1 VAADARQPPLRAALA
16 LAFLLLTALAPVS
29 AETALR
35 IGYQRIGSLVI
46 LRQQHRLEQALAPLG
61 VTVQWVEFNSGPP
74 LMEALNAGSID
85 FGYGGD
91 MPPIFAAAAGVDFVF
106 VASQP
111 VSGRNEGLMLPAGSG
126 VQSVEDLRGKS
137 VAVTKGSSAHNFLV
151 RVLEAHGMA
160 PADVRLSFLQPAD
173 AAAAFNRGRIDAWA
187 IWDPYFALAQRQPGA
202 RLLTDAAGVAP
213 SNNFFFA
220 RRAYAQAHPALMA
233 ALVDEINGAAQW
245 AAAHPAE
252 LATVMAE
259 VTGVDAAAEAVA
271 SARGS
276 YTAAF
281 VTPSV
286 IAEEQQIADRF
297 ARLHIIPAKIDI
309 AASVFVPPAKVTQ

>member
-1 VAADARQPPLRAALA
+1 LRAALA
-16 LAFLLLTALAPVS
+16 LIVLLLTALAPAS

-61 VTVQWVEFNSGPP
+61 VAVQWVEFNSGPP

-151 RVLEAHGMA
+151 RVLEAHGMS
-160 PADVRLSFLQPAD
+160 PSDVRLSFLQPAD
-173 AAAAFNRGRIDAWA
+173 AAAAFNGGRIDAWA

-233 ALVDEINGAAQW
+233 ALVDEINAAARW
-245 AAAHPAE
+245 AAANPAE
-252 LATVMAE
+252 LAAVMTE

-276 YTAAF
+276 YSAAF
-281 VTPSV
+281 LTPPV

>member
-1 VAADARQPPLRAALA
+1 VAAHAWGPSLRAALA
-16 LAFLLLTALAPVS
+16 LILLLLTALAPAS
-29 AETALR
+29 ADTALR

-61 VTVQWVEFNSGPP
+61 IAVQWVEFSSGPP

-85 FGYGGD
+85 FGYCGD
-91 MPPIFAAAAGVDFVF
+91 MPPIFAAAAGVDLVL

-111 VSGRNEGLMLPAGSG
+111 VPGTNMGLLLPAGST
-126 VQSVEDLRGKS
+126 VQSVEALRGKS
-137 VAVTKGSSAHNFLV
+137 IAVTKGSSAHNFLV
-151 RVLEAHGMA
+151 RLLEAHGMA
-160 PADVRLSFLQPAD
+160 PADVRLNYLQPAD
-173 AAAAFNRGRIDAWA
+173 AAAAFNRAGVDAWA
-187 IWDPYFALAQRQPGA
+187 IWDPYFALAQRRPGV
-202 RLLTDAAGVAP
+202 RLLTDAVGVAP
-213 SNNFFFA
+213 SNTFFFA
-220 RRAYAQAHPALMA
+220 RRAYAQAQPAVMT
-233 ALVDEINGAAQW
+233 ALVDEINGAARW
-245 AAAHPAE
+245 AAANPAD
-252 LATVMAE
+252 LAAVMTE

-281 VTPSV
+281 LTPAV
-286 IAEEQQIADRF
+286 IAQEQQIADRF